1 MCIRDR
7 LGCGAY
13 AAKQGSAL
21 LLENPTDLDDI
32 DQCLDFVKRSST
44 QVDKLAFVGKESG
57 VARLD
62 RELLVEA
69 LDDAR
74 ARG

>member
-1 MCIRDR
+1 M

-13 AAKQGSAL
+13 AAKRDSAL

-32 DQCLDFVKRSST
+32 AQCLDFVERSSA
-44 QVDKLAFVGKESG
+44 QVDKLVFIGKESG

-62 RELLVEA
+62 RELLVES

-74 ARG
+74 SGR